1 MTCGFHYLL
10 WNFHCVIQACFILLT
25 GGFSVQSLTMFLLSF
40 PILYS
45 AKGIIVNGRAIH
57 MQFIKSYL
65 GASEFLSSSIF

>member
-1 MTCGFHYLL
+1 M
-10 WNFHCVIQACFILLT
+10 
-25 GGFSVQSLTMFLLSF
+25 QSLTMFSPSF